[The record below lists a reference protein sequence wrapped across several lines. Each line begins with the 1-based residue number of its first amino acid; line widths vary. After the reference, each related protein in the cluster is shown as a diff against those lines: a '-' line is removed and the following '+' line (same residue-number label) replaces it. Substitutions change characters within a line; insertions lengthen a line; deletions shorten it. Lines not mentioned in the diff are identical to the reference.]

1 MESVKCFLRPVD
13 KENKKGRYSQT
24 MHWDVPGFGKKKW
37 VAIGYLDVDWPT
49 MEQQG
54 LTKDEI
60 VEICVGFLN
69 TPPPRKKYAKKEPR
83 PPYGKIQRYK
93 EKWIDDGDPH
103 VIFEFITDDPSNEN
117 FIGTPP
123 KLLSGKKG

>member
-1 MESVKCFLRPVD
+1 METIKCFLRPVD

-24 MHWDVPGFGKKKW
+24 MHWDVKGFGKNKW
-37 VAIGYLDVDWPT
+37 VAIGYLDVDWVA
-49 MEQQG
+49 MEKEG

-60 VEICVGFLN
+60 AEICVGFLN
-69 TPPPRKKYAKKEPR
+69 TPPPRKKYAKKAPR
-83 PPYGKIQRYK
+83 PLYGNIERYK

-103 VIFEFITDDPSNEN
+103 VIFQFITDDPSNEN

>member
-1 MESVKCFLRPVD
+1 MDSIKCFLRPVD

-24 MHWDVPGFGKKKW
+24 MHWDVKGFGKNKW
-37 VAIGYLDVDWPT
+37 VAIGYLDVDWVA
-49 MEQQG
+49 MEKEG

-60 VEICVGFLN
+60 VEICIGFLN
-69 TPPPRKKYAKKEPR
+69 TAPPRKKYAKKEPR
-83 PPYGKIQRYK
+83 PPYGKIERYK

-103 VIFEFITDDPSNEN
+103 VIFQFITDDPSNEN

-123 KLLSGKKG
+123 KMLTGKKG

>member
-1 MESVKCFLRPVD
+1 MEGIKCFLRPVD

-24 MHWDVPGFGKKKW
+24 MHWDVPGFGKNKW
-37 VAIGYLDVDWPT
+37 VAIGYLDVDWIS
-49 MEQQG
+49 MENEG

-60 VEICVGFLN
+60 VEICVSFLN
-69 TPPPRKKYAKKEPR
+69 TAPPKKKYAKKQPR
-83 PPYGKIQRYK
+83 PLYGKIERYK
-93 EKWIDDGDPH
+93 EKWIDGEDPH
-103 VIFEFITDDPSNEN
+103 VIFEFVTDDPSNEN

>member
-1 MESVKCFLRPVD
+1 
-13 KENKKGRYSQT
+13 
-24 MHWDVPGFGKKKW
+24 MHWDVKGFGKNKW
-37 VAIGYLDVDWPT
+37 VAIGYLDVDWVA
-49 MEQQG
+49 MEKEG

-60 VEICVGFLN
+60 VEICIGFLN
-69 TPPPRKKYAKKEPR
+69 TAPPRKKYAKKEPR
-83 PPYGKIQRYK
+83 PPYGKIERYK

-123 KLLSGKKG
+123 KMLTGKKG

>member
-1 MESVKCFLRPVD
+1 METIKCFLRPVN
-13 KENKKGRYSQT
+13 KEDKKGRYSQT
-24 MHWDVPGFGKKKW
+24 MHWDVPGFGKNKW
-37 VAIGYLDVDWPT
+37 VAIGYLDVDWVA
-49 MEQQG
+49 MEKDG
-54 LTKDEI
+54 LSKEEI
-60 VEICVGFLN
+60 VEICISFLN
-69 TPPPRKKYAKKEPR
+69 TAPPRKKYAKKEPR
-83 PPYGKIQRYK
+83 PPYGKIERYK